1 MWFFLQPF
9 CTAPVT
15 VPITEDITETPGEGG
30 DFQTV
35 QLSTTLHHLEDDI
48 MTTPSGDEEGRLSTE
63 KDHLTTSQGSEPST
77 STLSIS
83 TCKRREKNVY
93 LHTVGKTFSDHVVF
107 KTINRSM
114 LKCAA
119 ACISEACTWF
129 VVTHNNDCLLSKEAS
144 VIEQLQSD
152 GSAALYY
159 VGGWNDSKLKLDFHW
174 PFTLYANE

>member
-1 MWFFLQPF
+1 
-9 CTAPVT
+9 
-15 VPITEDITETPGEGG
+15 
-30 DFQTV
+30 
-35 QLSTTLHHLEDDI
+35 

-159 VGGWNDSKLKLDFHW
+159 VGG
-174 PFTLYANE
+174 